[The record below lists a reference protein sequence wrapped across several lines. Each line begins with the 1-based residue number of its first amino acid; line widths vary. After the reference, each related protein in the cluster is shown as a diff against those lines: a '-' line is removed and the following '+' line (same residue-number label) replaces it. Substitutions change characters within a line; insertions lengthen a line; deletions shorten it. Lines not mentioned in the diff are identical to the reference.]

1 MLIDESMES
10 RHIWKAVVRDP
21 GGNNFKPEDSG
32 LKQSRPTLGKLEK
45 YMTVWVL
52 LSMAMGFLLGKL
64 VPELGIWIEQLQVS
78 DISVPM
84 GVALFLIMYPTMAS
98 IEFKELVK
106 AAKSPKPAILTLVG
120 NWMVAPALMTLLA
133 RLFLNSY
140 PQFAAGVI
148 LLGIAPCTGMVLF
161 WILLAG
167 GDVAKG
173 VVITAINALSTL
185 ILYTPLAALYLGVG
199 GIPIP
204 IDPIAKSVIL
214 FVGLPLALGQTT
226 RRILLK
232 KKGEAWFRERFQPIM
247 GNTAVIA
254 LLVTVIILF
263 SLKGEIIA
271 EEPFLVGLISAPLL
285 AHFFIMASL
294 FYIIPWLLGFQYG
307 DAVTVAFISSG
318 TQFEVAIATAITV
331 FGVGSGA
338 ALATVVGPLWEV
350 PSMLLFVKIAAKT
363 KHRFS
368 GSKGS

>member
-1 MLIDESMES
+1 M
-10 RHIWKAVVRDP
+10 
-21 GGNNFKPEDSG
+21 
-32 LKQSRPTLGKLEK
+32 QSRPTLGKLEK
-45 YMTVWVL
+45 YTTVWVIM
-52 LSMAMGFLLGKL
+52 SMVLGLLLGKL
-64 VPELGIWIEQLQVS
+64 APMLGVWIEQLQVS
-78 DISVPM
+78 GISIPM
-84 GVALFLIMYPTMAS
+84 GVALFFIMYPTMAS

-120 NWMVAPALMTLLA
+120 NWVVAPALMTLLA

-140 PQFAAGVI
+140 PQFTAGVI

-226 RRILLK
+226 RWILFK
-232 KKGEAWFRERFQPIM
+232 KRGEIWFKVRFQPII
-247 GNTAVIA
+247 GNIAVVA
-254 LLVTVIILF
+254 LLVTIIVLF

-271 EEPFLVGLISAPLL
+271 EQPLLVGLISAPLL
-285 AHFFIMASL
+285 AHFFLMASL
-294 FYIIPWLLGFQYG
+294 FYIIPWFLGFQYR
-307 DAVTVAFISSG
+307 DAVTIAFISSG

-338 ALATVVGPLWEV
+338 ALATAVGPLWEV
-350 PSMLLFVKIAAKT
+350 PSMLAFVKIAAKT
-363 KHRFS
+363 KHRFTS
-368 GSKGS
+368 SKGS

>member
-1 MLIDESMES
+1 MSMSEA
-10 RHIWKAVVRDP
+10 RTTIGR
-21 GGNNFKPEDSG
+21 F
-32 LKQSRPTLGKLEK
+32 EK
-45 YMTVWVL
+45 YMTIWVL
-52 LSMAMGFLLGKL
+52 ISMLAGFLLGKFF
-64 VPELGIWIEQLQVS
+64 PELGVWVENLQVGDVS
-78 DISVPM
+78 IPM
-84 GVALFLIMYPTMAS
+84 GIALFLIMYPTMAS
-98 IEFKELVK
+98 IELKELVK
-106 AAKSPKPAILTLVG
+106 AAKSPKPIILTLVG
-120 NWMVAPALMTLLA
+120 NWMVAPALMTLLS

-214 FVGLPLALGQTT
+214 FVGLPLILGQTT

-232 KKGEAWFRERFQPIM
+232 TKGEAWFKERFQPII

-254 LLVTVIILF
+254 LLATIIILF

-271 EEPFLVGLISAPLL
+271 EQPFLVGLISAPLL

-294 FYIIPWLLGFQYG
+294 FYILPWFLGFQYR
-307 DAVTVAFISSG
+307 DAVTIAFISSG

-331 FGVGSGA
+331 FGAGSGA

-350 PSMLLFVKIAAKT
+350 PSMLAFVKIATKT

-368 GSKGS
+368 SLNAHNPGVDCNI